1 MKDEAQGK
9 SLGQFL
15 IDLARY
21 PALAEAF
28 ATDFDAAVDKAT
40 ELSEEDREILRSK
53 DLEQVKAAIAKE
65 YPGET
70 VIFIIWGIW

>member
-15 IDLARY
+15 MDLARY
-21 PALAEAF
+21 PELAEAF
-28 ATDFDAAVDKAT
+28 ATDFDAAVDNAT

-53 DLEQVKAAIAKE
+53 DLEQVKDAIAKE
-65 YPGET
+65 YPGAT
-70 VIFIIWGIW
+70 VVFIVWGIW